1 MSGTWLVREFCRL
14 GDRFVERAKA
24 SGANVGLHCLAVN
37 DDCLLMRVSLPLA
50 VGAPL
55 GVAHVVP
62 ELYRFFTYVTFA
74 RHRIPFD
81 QTALLR

>member
-1 MSGTWLVREFCRL
+1 MH
-14 GDRFVERAKA
+14 RAEA
-24 SGANVGLHCLAVN
+24 SGANIGLHRFAFN
-37 DDCLLMRVSLPLA
+37 HDRLLMRVSLPLA

-62 ELYRFFTYVTFA
+62 ELYCFFTYVTFA

-81 QTALLR
+81 QTVLLR

>member
-1 MSGTWLVREFCRL
+1 MH
-14 GDRFVERAKA
+14 RAQAA
-24 SGANVGLHCLAVN
+24 SANVGLHRLAF
-37 DDCLLMRVSLPLA
+37 DEDCLLMRVSLPLA

-55 GVAHVVP
+55 GVADVVP

-81 QTALLR
+81 QTVVLR

>member
-1 MSGTWLVREFCRL
+1 MH
-14 GDRFVERAKA
+14 RAQA
-24 SGANVGLHCLAVN
+24 AGANVGLHRLAFN
-37 DDCLLMRVSLPLA
+37 HDRLLMRVSLPLA